1 MVPPP
6 QPVFSA
12 APSSASPSTTD
23 LAFLRRAL
31 ELAQTGEGLTSPNPM
46 VGAVVVRDGR
56 IRGEGSYTYDG
67 LHHAELLAL
76 EQAGDAARGSTLC
89 VNLEPCCHQGRT
101 GPCTEAL
108 IRAGVARVVAG
119 VRDPNPQVCGKGF
132 ARLRAAGIAVEEGVL
147 AEQCRR
153 LNEHFARYIRGGV
166 FLTLKGAMTLDGR
179 IAAPEDADKQPGW
192 ITGEEARACVQ
203 GLRHHHDALV
213 TGVGTVLA
221 DDPLLTDRSGL
232 PRRRP
237 LLRVVLDSA
246 LRLPPDSKLAQ
257 SARGDLLVACSADPP
272 QARARKL
279 ERRGVEIL
287 RLGSAEQG
295 TRPTWSAVLADL
307 RHREVTSVLLEA
319 GATVNASA
327 LESGV
332 VDKVVLF
339 YAPKLL
345 GGQDA
350 VPLFGGLGLRSLRDA
365 LPVRITELRRIG
377 DDFLVEGYLR
387 PISDED

>member
-1 MVPPP
+1 MGFPS
-6 QPVFSA
+6 QPAFPASAPA
-12 APSSASPSTTD
+12 APASPTD

-31 ELAQTGEGLTSPNPM
+31 ELAQTGEGLASPNPL
-46 VGAVVVRDGR
+46 VGAVLVRDGR
-56 IRGEGSYTYDG
+56 VCGEANYTYDG
-67 LHHAELLAL
+67 LHHAEVLAL
-76 EQAGDAARGSTLC
+76 GQAGDAARGSTLY

-108 IRAGVARVVAG
+108 IQAGVTRVVAG
-119 VRDPNPQVCGKGF
+119 IRDPNPQVCGKGL
-132 ARLRAAGIAVEEGVL
+132 ARLREAGIAVEEGVL

-166 FLTLKGAMTLDGR
+166 FVTLKGAMTLDGR
-179 IAAPEDADKQPGW
+179 IAAPEAGDRRPGW

-203 GLRHHHDALV
+203 RLRHRHNALV

-221 DDPLLTDRSGL
+221 DDPLLTDRSSL

-257 SARGDLLVACSADPP
+257 SAQGDLLVVCAADPP

-287 RLGSAEQG
+287 PLGSTEQDM
-295 TRPTWSAVLADL
+295 RPAWPDVLAAL

-319 GATVNASA
+319 GAALNATA
-327 LESGV
+327 LESGL

-350 VPLFGGLGLRSLRDA
+350 VPLFGGRGFRSLREA
-365 LPVRITELRRIG
+365 PPVRITELHRVG
-377 DDFLVEGYLR
+377 EDFLVEGYLR
-387 PISDED
+387 PIFDED

>member
-1 MVPPP
+1 MVPPS

-12 APSSASPSTTD
+12 APSPASTSTTD

-56 IRGEGSYTYDG
+56 ICGEGSYTYDG
-67 LHHAELLAL
+67 LRHAEVLAL
-76 EQAGDAARGSTLC
+76 EQAGDAARGSTLY

-108 IRAGVARVVAG
+108 IQAGVARVVAG
-119 VRDPNPQVCGKGF
+119 VHDPNPQVRGKGF
-132 ARLRAAGIAVEEGVL
+132 ARLRAVGIAVEEGVL

-179 IAAPEDADKQPGW
+179 IAAPEAADKQRGW

-203 GLRHHHDALV
+203 RLRHHHDALV

-221 DDPLLTDRSGL
+221 DDPLLTDRSGR

-257 SARGDLLVACSADPP
+257 SAQGDLLVVCAADPP

-295 TRPTWSAVLADL
+295 TRPTWSAVLAAL
-307 RHREVTSVLLEA
+307 CQREVTSVLLEA
-319 GATVNASA
+319 GATLNAAA
-327 LESGV
+327 LESGL
-332 VDKVVLF
+332 VDKVMLF

-387 PISDED
+387 PICDED

>member
-12 APSSASPSTTD
+12 APSSASTSTTD
-23 LAFLRRAL
+23 QAFLRRAL

-56 IRGEGSYTYDG
+56 ICGEGSYTYDG
-67 LHHAELLAL
+67 LRHAELLAL
-76 EQAGDAARGSTLC
+76 EQAGDAARGSTLY

-108 IRAGVARVVAG
+108 IHAGVARVVAG
-119 VRDPNPQVCGKGF
+119 MHDPNPQVRGKGF
-132 ARLRAAGIAVEEGVL
+132 ARLRGARIAVEEGVL

-153 LNEHFARYIRGGV
+153 LNEQFARYIRGGV
-166 FLTLKGAMTLDGR
+166 FVTLKGAMTLDGR
-179 IAAPEDADKQPGW
+179 IAAPEVTDKQPGW
-192 ITGEEARACVQ
+192 ITGEEAHACVQ
-203 GLRHHHDALV
+203 GLRHRHDALV

-221 DDPLLTDRSGL
+221 DDPLLTDRSGR

-257 SARGDLLVACSADPP
+257 SAQDDLLVVCAASAP
-272 QARARKL
+272 QAPARKL

-287 RLGSAEQG
+287 RLGSAERG
-295 TRPTWSAVLADL
+295 TRPAWSAVLADL
-307 RHREVTSVLLEA
+307 RQREVTSVLLEA

-350 VPLFGGLGLRSLRDA
+350 VPLFGGLGLRSLRDS

-387 PISDED
+387 PICDED